1 MIHTLKKW
9 NCRVAG
15 VIAATMIII
24 ILIILIILKIKG
36 RADASYKVDESKSFH
51 QGYGAQAALLNGSQG
66 NGVHTDKGGYGV
78 GVGMPPLNPAV
89 GPVKVA
95 KKQSKDVKEW
105 YV

>member
-1 MIHTLKKW
+1 
-9 NCRVAG
+9 
-15 VIAATMIII
+15 MIII

-66 NGVHTDKGGYGV
+66 NGVHTDKGGGYGV